1 MEQLNRIEL
10 KGVVGTIRIQTVSDR
25 KVARIWMVTNRAY
38 KNREGEP
45 VIEET
50 WHNVSA
56 WEGRDIQNL
65 EQIKKGAPLHVIGRM
80 RSQQYTAADGSERYS
95 YDVAALRVELI
106 NPGDE
111 FLCES

>member
-1 MEQLNRIEL
+1 M
-10 KGVVGTIRIQTVSDR
+10 KGIVGTIRIQTVSDR

-38 KNREGEP
+38 KNRDGEP

-56 WEGRDIQNL
+56 WEGREIQNL
-65 EQIKKGAPLHVIGRM
+65 EQIRKGTPLHVIGRM
-80 RSQQYTAADGSERYS
+80 RSQQYTSADGSERYS
-95 YDVAALRVELI
+95 YDVSALKLAII
-106 NPGDE
+106 NLNDE